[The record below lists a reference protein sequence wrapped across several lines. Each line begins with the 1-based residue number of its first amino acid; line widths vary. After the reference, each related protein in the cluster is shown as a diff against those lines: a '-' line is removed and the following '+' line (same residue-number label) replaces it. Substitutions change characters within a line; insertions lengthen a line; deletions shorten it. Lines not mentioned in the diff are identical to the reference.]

1 VFVQKRNF
9 SRFRIFPGQLPE
21 TCKNEHGYVI
31 VRFTLQYNRLMPAP

>member
-31 VRFTLQYNRLMPAP
+31 V